1 LKTATR
7 TIVLLLAVPVLG
19 AITAAVWVISSGLS
33 ARAYPG
39 KFEHTLAGSVRR
51 AAIPRAAREMKNP
64 FPAAPEILIEARRH
78 FADHC
83 ANCHGNDGGG
93 NTEIGQHLYP
103 PAPDMSLP
111 ETQNLTDGELYYIIE
126 NGVRF
131 TGMPAWGAGGTN
143 DPDTWHLVLF
153 IRHMPKM
160 SQQDMLDMKDYN
172 PRSPMEMQ
180 EEEKENQFL
189 NERSK

>member
-1 LKTATR
+1 LRAAIR
-7 TIVLLLAVPVLG
+7 TIVLLLTIPVLAG
-19 AITAAVWVISSGLS
+19 IAAAVWVIWSGLS

-39 KFEHTLAGSVRR
+39 NFEHNLAGTVRR
-51 AAIPRAAREMKNP
+51 AAIPRPAREMKNP
-64 FPAAPEILIEARRH
+64 FTATPEILVEGRRH

-83 ANCHGNDGGG
+83 ASCHGNDGGG

-103 PAPDMSLP
+103 PAPDMSLF

-143 DPDTWHLVLF
+143 DQATWHLVLF
-153 IRHMPKM
+153 IRHLPKM

-172 PRSPMEMQ
+172 PRSPMEMK
-180 EEEKENQFL
+180 EEEEENQFL
-189 NERSK
+189 NQQPK

>member
-1 LKTATR
+1 LKTAIGR
-7 TIVLLLAVPVLG
+7 IVLLLAIPVL
-19 AITAAVWVISSGLS
+19 AATAAAVWVISSGLS

-39 KFEHTLAGSVRR
+39 NFEHNLAGSVRR

-64 FPAAPEILIEARRH
+64 FPANPEILIEARRH

-83 ANCHGNDGGG
+83 ASCHGNDGGG

-131 TGMPAWGAGGTN
+131 TGMPAWGAGGTS
-143 DPDTWHLVLF
+143 DRDTWHLVLF
-153 IRHMPKM
+153 IRHMPTM

-189 NERSK
+189 NEQSK